1 MKKAEILLS
10 LFVGLCVSAYP
21 AYQAYLSQSEHH
33 DLEKPAPEIYEA
45 DPHDFESVV
54 EAEPQRTE
62 KKAATIPDTPEIN
75 YLVDDGIPEEIKE
88 AAEYYGEIY
97 GICPELIE
105 AIAEHESTFESDAVN
120 DSEVEHSVGI
130 MQINLKCKDHQKRLK
145 EYGFTEAD
153 MTSLENSVIIACDY
167 LTDLF
172 ETYEDVG
179 EVLIRYNGDK
189 SGYKEYKK
197 SGKLSEYATEILARS
212 EELEVLHGK
221 NYAK

>member
-10 LFVGLCVSAYP
+10 LFVGACISAYP
-21 AYQAYLSQSEHH
+21 AHQAYISQSEHH
-33 DLEKPAPEIYEA
+33 EFEKPAPEIYEA

-54 EAEPQRTE
+54 EAEPTE
-62 KKAATIPDTPEIN
+62 KKAAPAPEIN

-105 AIAEHESTFESDAVN
+105 AIAEHESTFVSDAVN

-153 MTSLENSVIIACDY
+153 MTSLENSMIIACDY

-179 EVLIRYNGDK
+179 EVLIRYNGDRL
-189 SGYKEYKK
+189 GYKEYKK
-197 SGKLSEYATEILARS
+197 SGKLSEYATEILTRS